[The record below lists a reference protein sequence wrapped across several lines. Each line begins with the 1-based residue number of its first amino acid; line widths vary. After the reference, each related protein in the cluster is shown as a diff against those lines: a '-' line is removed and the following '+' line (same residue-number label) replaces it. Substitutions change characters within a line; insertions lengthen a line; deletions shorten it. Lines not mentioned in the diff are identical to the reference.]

1 MIQGQ
6 GMETGEILARA
17 PGKLILLGEYAVM
30 EGAPALVAAINRE
43 ARITVRPSRD
53 RHFRISAP
61 VMDVDA
67 LPFHLDAS
75 GAVVFDAQLGDALAD
90 KMKFFAATF
99 AAGWRMR
106 GEAAS
111 PAPLEVHLDT
121 ADFYHRQHGKIGF
134 GSSAAL
140 TVALLGALAAR
151 SDSDFFNEA
160 RQYPFFRQALEA
172 HRLAQGK
179 MGSGIDV
186 AASTFGGI
194 LQYQIA
200 PEGQLPATMIETVS
214 YPPGLYMLAIWTGV
228 SASTRKLVRRVHEFR
243 AREPRRFQQIM
254 EEMGEISFAGCHALF
269 SEDISHFLDA
279 VGAYHQVLTKLGQHS
294 SAPIISPEHQ
304 ALAAIAYDRGAF
316 YKPSGAGG
324 GDLGIAFSDSPEV
337 LEQVAEQIG
346 RTAYEIVPIHI
357 TANGLQ
363 ITYKEVV

>member
-1 MIQGQ
+1 MTTAR

-30 EGAPALVAAINRE
+30 EGAPALVAAIDRE

-61 VMDVDA
+61 VMEVDA
-67 LPFHLDAS
+67 LPFHLDAA
-75 GAVVFDAQLGDALAD
+75 GAVVFDAPLDEALAD

-99 AAGWRMR
+99 AAGWRM
-106 GEAAS
+106 GGKNAA
-111 PAPLEVHLDT
+111 ADPLEVHLDT
-121 ADFYHRQHGKIGF
+121 ADFYHRHHGKIGF

-151 SDSDFFNEA
+151 SDRSFFSEA
-160 RQYPFFRQALEA
+160 RQHHFFQQALET

-200 PEGQLPATMIETVS
+200 PGGQLPAVMIETVA

-243 AREPRRFQQIM
+243 AREPRVFQQMM
-254 EEMGEISFAGCHALF
+254 EAMGEISFAGCHALF

-279 VGAYHQVLTKLGQHS
+279 VNAYHQALTKLGQHS
-294 SAPIISPEHQ
+294 GAPIISPEHQ
-304 ALAAIAYDRGAF
+304 ALAAIAGDCGAL

-324 GDLGIAFSDSPEV
+324 GDLGIAFSDTPEV
-337 LEQVAEQIG
+337 LEQVAERIG
-346 RTAYEIVPIHI
+346 RTPYEIVPIHI

-363 ITYKEVV
+363 INYKEVN